1 MEKEINIYNYE
12 KRKKKCREILDTL
25 SPENKKDIEKFC
37 VSILTQ
43 GLSQATYYKYLER
56 LPQLAKLLGKN
67 FRDATKEDI
76 QEMFER
82 MVMEKDYSK
91 NTVGGYQILIR
102 RFYQWLYGYKR
113 KHYPEVVDWIS
124 ANVHHKKLIRPE
136 DLLTAEDIQK
146 MIAAAINPRDKAL
159 IATLAESGGRISE
172 VLTLR
177 IKHISFDSVGAIFI
191 LNGKTG
197 ERICRVINAVPYLQ
211 AWLRHHPEKDN
222 PDAPLWVVLGCS
234 KYISKQDNG
243 DKYKVKFRNNLCYA
257 ATRAMLKKVA
267 QRAGVTKRV
276 NPHSYRHFRATTLA
290 VAGIN
295 SAVLNEIFGW
305 SQNSNMSSVYL
316 HISRQQTESVLL
328 NKVYGIK
335 VDESKKDSSD
345 IKNLPLVCINCGTKN
360 YPDANYCSL
369 CNQRIGLMSK
379 ETIEK
384 ERTNNQ
390 ILNAVSGLVGE
401 SGDLKKALIE
411 GLKKEILEEIKAGKI
426 N

>member
-12 KRKKKCREILDTL
+12 KRKKKCLEILNTL
-25 SPENKKDIEKFC
+25 SPQNKKDIEKFC
-37 VSILTQ
+37 TSILTQ
-43 GLSQATYYKYLER
+43 GLSTATYYKYLER
-56 LPQLAKLLGKN
+56 LPQLAKLLGKD

-76 QEMFER
+76 QNLFEK

-102 RFYQWLYGYKR
+102 RFYQWLYGLKR
-113 KHYPEVVDWIS
+113 KHYPEIVDWIS

-136 DLLTAEDIQK
+136 DLLTPEDIQK
-146 MIAAAINPRDKAL
+146 MIAAAFNPRDKAL

-177 IKHISFDSVGAIFI
+177 IKHISFDNIGAIFI
-191 LNGKTG
+191 LTGKTG
-197 ERICRVINAVPYLQ
+197 SRICRIVNSVPYLQ

-243 DKYKVKFRNNLCYA
+243 DKYKIKFRNNLCYA
-257 ATRAMLKKVA
+257 ATRVMLKKVA
-267 QRAGVTKRV
+267 QRAGVNRSV
-276 NPHSYRHFRATTLA
+276 RPHNFRHSMATNLA
-290 VAGIN
+290 VAG
-295 SAVLNEIFGW
+295 LNTPIMNEVMGW
-305 SQNSNMSSVYL
+305 SQNSSMASTYL

-328 NKVYGIK
+328 SKVYGIK
-335 VDESKKDSSD
+335 VSESQS
-345 IKNLPLVCINCGTKN
+345 NPNTEFLPLVCINCGTKN

-390 ILNAVSGLVGE
+390 ILSAVSGLVGE
-401 SGDLKKALIE
+401 SGDIKRALIE
-411 GLKKEILEEIKAGKI
+411 GLKKEILEEIKSSKI

>member
-12 KRKKKCREILDTL
+12 KRKKKCLEILNTL
-25 SPENKKDIEKFC
+25 SPQNKKDIEKFC
-37 VSILTQ
+37 TSILTQ
-43 GLSQATYYKYLER
+43 GLSTASYYKYLER
-56 LPQLAKLLGKN
+56 LPQLAKLLGKD

-76 QEMFER
+76 QNIFEK

-102 RFYQWLYGYKR
+102 RFYQWLYGFKR

-136 DLLTAEDIQK
+136 DLLTSEDIQK
-146 MIAAAINPRDKAL
+146 MIAAAFNPRDKAL

-177 IKHISFDSVGAIFI
+177 IKNISFDNVGAIFI
-191 LNGKTG
+191 LRGKTG

-243 DKYKVKFRNNLCYA
+243 DKYKIKFRNNLCYA
-257 ATRAMLKKVA
+257 ATRVMLKKVA
-267 QRAGVTKRV
+267 QRAGVNRSV
-276 NPHSYRHFRATTLA
+276 RPHNFRHSMATNLA
-290 VAGIN
+290 VAG
-295 SAVLNEIFGW
+295 LNTSIVNEVMGW
-305 SQNSNMSSVYL
+305 SQNSSMASTYL

-328 NKVYGIK
+328 SKVYGIK
-335 VDESKKDSSD
+335 VSESQS
-345 IKNLPLVCINCGTKN
+345 NPNTEFLPLVCINCGTKN

-390 ILNAVSGLVGE
+390 ILSAVSGLIGE
-401 SGDLKKALIE
+401 SGDIKRALIE
-411 GLKKEILEEIKAGKI
+411 SLKKEILEEIKSSKI

>member
-12 KRKKKCREILDTL
+12 KRKKKCLEILNTL
-25 SPENKKDIEKFC
+25 SPQNKKDIEKFC
-37 VSILTQ
+37 TSILTQ
-43 GLSQATYYKYLER
+43 GLSTASYYKYLER
-56 LPQLAKLLGKN
+56 LPQLAKLLGKD

-76 QEMFER
+76 QNIFEK

-102 RFYQWLYGYKR
+102 RFYQWLYGFKR

-136 DLLTAEDIQK
+136 DLLTSEDIQK
-146 MIAAAINPRDKAL
+146 MIAAAFNPRDKAL

-177 IKHISFDSVGAIFI
+177 IKNISFDNVGAIFI
-191 LNGKTG
+191 LRGKTG

-243 DKYKVKFRNNLCYA
+243 DKYKIKFRNNLCYA
-257 ATRAMLKKVA
+257 ATRVMLKKVA
-267 QRAGVTKRV
+267 QRAGVNRSV
-276 NPHSYRHFRATTLA
+276 RPHNFRHSMATNLA
-290 VAGIN
+290 VAG
-295 SAVLNEIFGW
+295 LNTPIMNEVMGW
-305 SQNSNMSSVYL
+305 SQNSSMASTYL

-328 NKVYGIK
+328 SKVYGIK
-335 VDESKKDSSD
+335 VSESQS
-345 IKNLPLVCINCGTKN
+345 NPNTEFLPLVCINCGTKN

-390 ILNAVSGLVGE
+390 ILSAVSGLIGE
-401 SGDLKKALIE
+401 SGDIKRALIE
-411 GLKKEILEEIKAGKI
+411 SLKKEILEEIKSSKI